1 MPTSTLEP
9 ETISSVFR
17 YLVKRSGKSIA
28 QIHEATKIPEMTLYS
43 LFNRQQKKADLNMLR
58 VLANYFDEALDVF
71 CGLNTY
77 RKPRKLTPE
86 EELLVNKYETL
97 SDEAKLQVIGFITRL
112 TSNPENVVRLI

>member
-1 MPTSTLEP
+1 MAISTLEP

-58 VLANYFDEALDVF
+58 ALANYFDESLDIF
-71 CGLNTY
+71 CGLSTY
-77 RKPRKLTPE
+77 HRPRKLTDE
-86 EELLVNKYETL
+86 EEMLVNKYETL
-97 SDEAKLQVIGFITRL
+97 SEEAKLQVIGFITRL
-112 TSNPENVVRLI
+112 ASNPHNIVRLI